1 MEVEAEWWSGS
12 GGRLAEELD
21 EEEVCILYIIKTIL
35 NILPLFCRYHS
46 SYKRTTDA

>member
-35 NILPLFCRYHS
+35 NILPLFLSLPQFVQKGY
-46 SYKRTTDA
+46 